1 MLGNFSHERSKRI
14 NPAARAAGLALAAAA
29 GRQLLSPGGRRIHAG
44 AVGGVGPAP
53 GGPGQHLA
61 DLASLCDR
69 LLALMAEPFDLDG
82 HQVSVGLSLGVALYP
97 RDGTDG
103 ETLMRN
109 ADTARYMAKRAGR
122 QTYRFFEPRMNDELE
137 RFIQIRDALR
147 DALER
152 QEFVLHYRGKGG
164 LRLRPR

>member
-1 MLGNFSHERSKRI
+1 MNEASGSTPRQGRQAWRWLLPLEDSFCR
-14 NPAARAAGLALAAAA
+14 LAADEFM
-29 GRQLLSPGGRRIHAG
+29 LVLS
-44 AVGGVGPAP
+44 VGSDR
-53 GGPGQHLA
+53 HLA

-97 RDGTDG
+97 RVGTDG

-109 ADTARYMAKRAGR
+109 ADTPLYMAKRAGR
-122 QTYRFFEPRMNDELE
+122 QTYRFFEPRMYDELA